1 MQFNFSYMHV
11 DTYRTDG
18 SNSLIMRKIGQMSLQ
33 DDLNKETP
41 SVFSTKEIFAGLV
54 LLSKKP
60 P

>member
-1 MQFNFSYMHV
+1 MHV

-18 SNSLIMRKIGQMSLQ
+18 GNSLIMRKIGQMSLQ

-41 SVFSTKEIFAGLV
+41 SVFSIKEIFAGLV

>member
-18 SNSLIMRKIGQMSLQ
+18 GNSLMRKIGQMSLQ
-33 DDLNKETP
+33 GDLNKETP
-41 SVFSTKEIFAGLV
+41 SVFSTKKIFTGLV